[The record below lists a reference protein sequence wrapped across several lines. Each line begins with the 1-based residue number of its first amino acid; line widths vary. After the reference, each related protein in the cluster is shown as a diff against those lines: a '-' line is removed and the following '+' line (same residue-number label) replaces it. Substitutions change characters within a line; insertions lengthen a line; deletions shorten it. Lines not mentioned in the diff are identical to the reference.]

1 MRRKENRNE
10 GRNLK
15 VWYRESR
22 QRGWE
27 QAERVGAGREG
38 GSREGEERRIEGREE
53 NRAEIEEGE
62 KGNLGGKSELKCL
75 KRI

>member
-38 GSREGEERRIEGREE
+38 GSRQRGGEQAEKRGAERGKREE
-53 NRAEIEEGE
+53 
-62 KGNLGGKSELKCL
+62 
-75 KRI
+75 